1 MKRKNIC
8 LIISSL
14 VGGGAERST
23 ITLASVFS
31 KLGHQV
37 DVIVLSNKVDYVL
50 DNINFKI
57 HIIEKK
63 RHPIRYIQK
72 LKRSKDLRN
81 KIAQLNIKF
90 DLFISNLPS
99 ADEICKLSNL
109 PNLYFCIRNTLSMGI
124 FSRYKNSRG
133 LMRLK
138 RKIKY
143 SLSIKN
149 LYKNQNLITISKGVK
164 NDLLDFGIKPK
175 SVQTIYNS
183 FDFENIKAQAE
194 EYKINENDY
203 IIHIGRFHGQ
213 KRHDVLI
220 RAYVKSGVSE
230 KLLLLGDDKNLVGK
244 KTYQLVRDL
253 NLENKVIFKGFHP
266 NPYPYIKSA
275 KALIL
280 SSDFEGFGR
289 VLIEALILRIP
300 VISTDCPS
308 GPSEILTGELSQFL
322 SPVGDIEALAKNI
335 KKVIEYPPKIKK
347 QHFAKFSAEIATKK
361 YLALCKN

>member
-1 MKRKNIC
+1 MNKNIC
-8 LIISSL
+8 LLIDTLS
-14 VGGGAERST
+14 GGGAERSI
-23 ITLASVFS
+23 ITLASALS
-31 KLGHQV
+31 KLDHRV
-37 DVIVLSNKVDYVL
+37 DVIVLSNKVNYSLKD
-50 DNINFKI
+50 INFKV

-72 LKRSKDLRN
+72 LKRSKDLRK
-81 KIAQLNIKF
+81 KIALLNIKF

-109 PNLYFCIRNTLSMGI
+109 PNLYFCIHNTLSMGI
-124 FSRYKNSRG
+124 FNRYKNSRG

-149 LYKNQNLITISKGVK
+149 LYKNQNLITVSKGVE

-175 SVQTIYNS
+175 SVQTIYNP
-183 FDFENIKAQAE
+183 FDFENIREQAE
-194 EYKINENDY
+194 EYRINENNY
-203 IIHIGRFHGQ
+203 IIHIGRFHTQ

-220 RAYVKSGVSE
+220 HAYQKSGIKE
-230 KLLLLGDDKNLVGK
+230 KLLLLGDDKNLLGEK
-244 KTYQLVRDL
+244 IHQLVCDL

-266 NPYPYIKSA
+266 NPYPYIKNA

-280 SSDFEGFGR
+280 SSNFEGLSN

-300 VISTDCPS
+300 VVSTDCPS
-308 GPSEILTGELSQFL
+308 GPSEILTGELSKFL
-322 SPVGDIEALAKNI
+322 SPVGDIGALAKNI
-335 KKVIEYPPKIKK
+335 KKVIEYSPKIKK
-347 QHFAKFSAEIATKK
+347 QHFEKFSAEIAAKK
-361 YLALCKN
+361 YLELCQ